1 MTQKLNHTDSQ
12 ALYFVKAVAIF
23 SAVAAHCSVI
33 DTTTYASTVITCL
46 WDIFSSL
53 SIGSFLITG
62 GILYTRAP
70 GDTARFW
77 KHKAKTLL
85 LPWVFC
91 SALTYVYRAAYGH
104 GASLWGY
111 AKWMLGHGTWYYYA
125 TIYVIMLALFKP
137 IWQRPLAL
145 WSCVAVNA
153 LVLTGRALGVD
164 PFAALLFSEYLNPLN
179 WFGFFALG
187 ILLRRNGLKL
197 EKKAVPWCIAAFLLA
212 FAYVYRFGILQYFH
226 IANAL
231 YSAFGFLVLFALG
244 RKLASS
250 RFVPLFREMGSTT
263 YCVYLLHMPIVQAVS
278 RKIPV
283 TLFHHLFIPVIC
295 MGVMLVLVQ
304 IGKWITARMP
314 FGKTIRMLVGL
325 R

>member
-1 MTQKLNHTDSQ
+1 MTPKLRHTDSQ

-23 SAVAAHCSVI
+23 SAIAAHSSVI
-33 DTTTYASTVITCL
+33 DTSTEASTVITCL

-53 SIGSFLITG
+53 SIGCFLITG
-62 GILYTRAP
+62 GILYTRSE

-91 SALTYVYRAAYGH
+91 SLLTYGYRSLFGH
-104 GASLWGY
+104 GFTLWGY
-111 AKWMLGHGTWYYYA
+111 TKWMLGHGTWYYYA
-125 TIYVIMLALFKP
+125 TVYVLLLALFKP
-137 IWQRPLAL
+137 IWQKPRAL
-145 WSCVAVNA
+145 WGCVAVNV
-153 LVLTGRALGVD
+153 LLLTGRAFGVD
-164 PFAALLFSEYLNPLN
+164 PFAGLPFSEYLNPLN
-179 WFGFFALG
+179 WFGFFAFG
-187 ILLRRNGLKL
+187 ILLRRSGLQL
-197 EKKAVPWCIAAFLLA
+197 GQRAVPWCSAAFLLA
-212 FAYVYRFGILQYFH
+212 FVFVYRFGIFYYFH
-226 IANAL
+226 IANTL
-231 YSAFGFLVLFALG
+231 YAAFGFLVLFSLG
-244 RKLASS
+244 RKLADS
-250 RFVPLFREMGSTT
+250 RLAPLFREMGSTT

-295 MGVMLVLVQ
+295 TGIMLVLVQ

-314 FGKTIRMLVGL
+314 LGKQLRILVGL